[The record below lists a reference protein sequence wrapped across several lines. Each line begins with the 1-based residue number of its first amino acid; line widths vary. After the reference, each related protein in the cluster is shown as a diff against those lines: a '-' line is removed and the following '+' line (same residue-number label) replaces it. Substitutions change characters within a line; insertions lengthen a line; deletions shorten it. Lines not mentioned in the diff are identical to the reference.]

1 MSQITSLHA
10 REVLDSRGN
19 PTVEAEL
26 TLADGSHGHAI
37 VPSGASTGSHEAL
50 ELRDGDTS
58 RYLGK
63 WVLKAVAN
71 INDEIAAHIFEK
83 EFAHFSDLDAALITL
98 DGTPN
103 KSRLGANAIL
113 AVSMAFVCACAKSEG
128 LELWEFFA
136 SQKAPLSRGV
146 AWNAGG
152 FNESKTPPI
161 EVWITP
167 PLDRGAMMPIPLM
180 NIINWGAHADNPL
193 DIQECMIVP
202 VGGATMAERVRMGA
216 EVFHHLKK
224 ILSKRGLAT
233 SVGDEGGFAPA
244 VNSTDDALATII
256 EAITSAGYTTDE
268 IKIALD
274 VASTEFFHDEKYHLA
289 GENKVL
295 TSAEMVTYYEEL
307 MAKYPIISIE
317 DGMSEDDIEGW
328 KLLTNKLGNK
338 VMLVG
343 DDLFVTNP
351 ERLQAGID
359 GHYANA
365 ILIKLNQIGTVT
377 ETLAAI
383 HLAHANGM
391 KAIIS
396 HRSGET
402 EDTFIADLAVGLNT
416 GFIKTGSLSRTDRVA
431 KYNRLMRIEEK
442 I

>member
-1 MSQITSLHA
+1 MFTVQKIVA

-19 PTVEAEL
+19 PTVEAEV

-50 ELRDGDTS
+50 ELRDGDS
-58 RYLGK
+58 ARYLGK
-63 WVLKAVAN
+63 GVLKAVAN
-71 INDEIAAHIFEK
+71 INREIAEKIIGK
-83 EFAHFSDLDAALITL
+83 EFADFRALDSFLIQL

-113 AVSMAFVCACAKSEG
+113 AVSMATVCACAQSAW
-128 LELWEFFA
+128 LQLWQFLAAQNNINEFNNWRL
-136 SQKAPLSRGV
+136 K
-146 AWNAGG
+146 
-152 FNESKTPPI
+152 I
-161 EVWITP
+161 EDWKLIIP
-167 PLDRGAMMPIPLM
+167 MPLM
-180 NIINWGAHADNPL
+180 NIINGGAHADNPL

-202 VGGATMAERVRMGA
+202 VGASTMAERVRMGA

-233 SVGDEGGFAPA
+233 SVGDEGGFAPM

-256 EAITSAGYTTDE
+256 EAIKSAGYTTE
-268 IKIALD
+268 QVKIALD
-274 VASTEFFHDEKYHLA
+274 VASTEFFKEGKYHLA

-295 TSAEMVTYYEEL
+295 TSHEMVTYYEEL

-328 KLLTNKLGNK
+328 KLLTEKLGDK
-338 VMLVG
+338 IMLVG

-351 ERLQAGID
+351 QRLQAGID
-359 GHYANA
+359 GKYGNS
-365 ILIKLNQIGTVT
+365 ILIKLNQIGTVS
-377 ETLAAI
+377 ETLDAI
-383 HLAHANGM
+383 NLAHTNGM

-402 EDTFIADLAVGLNT
+402 EDTFIADLAVGLST
-416 GFIKTGSLSRTDRVA
+416 GYIKTGSLSRTDRIA
-431 KYNRLMRIEEK
+431 KYNRLMRIESTK
-442 I
+442 

>member
-1 MSQITSLHA
+1 MFTIQKIVA

-19 PTVEAEL
+19 PTVGAEV

-37 VPSGASTGSHEAL
+37 VPSWASTGSHEAL
-50 ELRDGDTS
+50 ELRDGDS
-58 RYLGK
+58 ARYLGK
-63 WVLKAVAN
+63 GVLKAVAN
-71 INDEIAAHIFEK
+71 INGEIAEK
-83 EFAHFSDLDAALITL
+83 VIGKDFADFRALDSFLIQL

-113 AVSMAFVCACAKSEG
+113 AVSMAVVCACATSEKQ
-128 LELWEFFA
+128 ELYQFIWTHN
-136 SQKAPLSRGV
+136 QKPTTKYEL
-146 AWNAGG
+146 
-152 FNESKTPPI
+152 P
-161 EVWITP
+161 
-167 PLDRGAMMPIPLM
+167 MPLM
-180 NIINWGAHADNPL
+180 NIINGGAHADNPL

-202 VGGATMAERVRMGA
+202 VGASTMAERVRMGA

-233 SVGDEGGFAPA
+233 SVGDEGGFAPM

-256 EAITSAGYTTDE
+256 EAIKSAGYTTE
-268 IKIALD
+268 QVKIALD
-274 VASTEFFHDEKYHLA
+274 VASTEFFKDGKYHLA

-328 KLLTNKLGNK
+328 KLLTEKLGDK
-338 VMLVG
+338 IMLVG

-351 ERLQAGID
+351 TRLQAGID
-359 GHYANA
+359 GKYGNS
-365 ILIKLNQIGTVT
+365 ILIKLNQIGTVS
-377 ETLAAI
+377 ETLDAI
-383 HLAHANGM
+383 NLAHANGM

-402 EDTFIADLAVGLNT
+402 EDTFIADLAVGLST
-416 GFIKTGSLSRTDRVA
+416 GYIKTGSLSRTDRIA
-431 KYNRLMRIEEK
+431 KYNRLMRIESTK
-442 I
+442 